1 MSNIFFVIEESE
13 IDEVNQSMM
22 KDGDSIL
29 LLPRK
34 KIQIN
39 KDRGDLINE
48 LWSFSCCL
56 HYKDSL
62 LMSEMLTKEKGELF
76 LKERN
81 KEAAMEVFNGYNF
94 SIYSREKRLDF
105 GLFIKGH
112 ENIILNFVNDKI
124 LCDFKD
130 YIYLMTN
137 DYSFLDENNV
147 LLRKN
152 ENDIK
157 KLESPSKKRLIE
169 LLDIEHKNNYF
180 FENFKN
186 ISYLLIDELFKD
198 ILYREP
204 SVIFDLHAIKIL
216 CIIEKNKGIDKPSII
231 EILEAYK
238 IGDKYMCNYI
248 IEDLFDNELIE
259 IHEEKDKESYYIIS
273 ETGVY
278 VLKNIVEEIK
288 NIDFEEINN
297 DTCNLSKKN
306 FKIKYKETLLSFY
319 ESQKNL
325 NKKRGIN
332 D

>member
-13 IDEVNQSMM
+13 IDEVNKSMM

-34 KIQIN
+34 RIQIN
-39 KDRGDLINE
+39 KDRGELINE
-48 LWSFSCCL
+48 LWSLPSCL
-56 HYKDSL
+56 HYKNSL
-62 LMSEMLTKEKGELF
+62 LLSKMFTKEKGELS
-76 LKERN
+76 LKETN
-81 KEAAMEVFNGYNF
+81 KEVAMEIFNEYNF
-94 SIYSREKRLDF
+94 SIYSREKRLGF

-112 ENIILNFVNDKI
+112 ENIILNVVDDKI
-124 LCDFKD
+124 LCNFKD
-130 YIYLMTN
+130 YIYIMTN
-137 DYSFLDENNV
+137 DYNLLEEKNV

-157 KLESPSKKRLIE
+157 KLESPNKKRLIE
-169 LLDIEHKNNYF
+169 LSNIENKTNYF

-186 ISYLLIDELFKD
+186 ISYLLIDELFKE

-204 SVIFDLHAIKIL
+204 SVVFDLHAIKIL
-216 CIIEKNKGIDKPSII
+216 LIIEKNKGIDSASIV

-238 IGDKYMCNYI
+238 IGDKYMCNNI

-259 IHEEKDKESYYIIS
+259 IHEEKDKENYYIIS
-273 ETGVY
+273 ETGIY
-278 VLKNIVEEIK
+278 VLKNIIDKIK
-288 NIDFEEINN
+288 NIDFEKVNKDI
-297 DTCNLSKKN
+297 CNLSKKD
-306 FKIKYKETLLSFY
+306 FKIKYKKVLLSIY